1 MWILAFLALSP
12 HAGAAPAAHM
22 HDAAFREGWS
32 LLQEE
37 RYVEARAALGKIPPA
52 EYDLGDYIAYFV
64 GMGAARDGKRS
75 EAGESLR
82 TLEEKFPDSPLLPYL
97 HHEVA
102 YAAALDNDVAG
113 ARMALERSHGKVGG
127 GYRKSEEGF
136 VAAFLAEEGGPSPEA
151 RVAAPFELRGVHG
164 ARGGGPLLR
173 AALEMA
179 PGGTLRR
186 VGPVAG
192 VLCEVRQGGH
202 ARRGTGTGACALRRG
217 GPPVSPLG
225 GLLLPGPGLRRVPQE
240 AGGDHGR
247 RRTAREAAP
256 SRAARLP
263 VGGPLPS
270 RPRGVEGG
278 TARGGAHGVPEDR
291 GGGRASRDIGAGP
304 VPRGMDRGGRGGPRG
319 SYAVVRAAPG
329 RPGRRDPAG
338 GALPVRL
345 RPVPDR
351 PARRGDRRVRSGGKG
366 RVRHGGGRAASVL
379 EGAGATRCRQG
390 DGGGAGLR
398 GTGRGRGRAGLRALR
413 GVGGG

>member
-151 RVAAPFELRGVHG
+151 ASLHLSNFAAYTAHEAAALSFERLWKWRREGRFAG
-164 ARGGGPLLR
+164 GDLSLAFYAKFAKAATRAGEPERARGRFDAAGRRFPPSADYYSLVLDYAEFHRKQGETTAA
-173 AALEMA
+173 AALLA
-179 PGGTLRR
+179 KR
-186 VGPVAG
+186 
-192 VLCEVRQGGH
+192 
-202 ARRGTGTGACALRRG
+202 
-217 GPPVSPLG
+217 
-225 GLLLPGPGLRRVPQE
+225 LPGPP
-240 AGGDHGR
+240 
-247 RRTAREAAP
+247 P
-256 SRAARLP
+256 
-263 VGGPLPS
+263 PL
-270 RPRGVEGG
+270 PRGVE
-278 TARGGAHGVPEDR
+278 
-291 GGGRASRDIGAGP
+291 
-304 VPRGMDRGGRGGPRG
+304 RGGRGGPRG

-413 GVGGG
+413 GV